1 MDDRRIAISDRVI
14 DAINDE
20 LHYISTLNA
29 QGRSDETHHGT
40 AGQLLTLKVYV
51 DKAIAAWVLNPG
63 DKAALD
69 ELRKCAAIAVRA
81 MITEGTVFREWHIP
95 DGS

>member
-1 MDDRRIAISDRVI
+1 MSDTVI
-14 DAINDE
+14 NAINDE

-29 QGRSDETHHGT
+29 QARSDETHHGT
-40 AGQLLTLKVYV
+40 TGQLLTLKVYV

-63 DKAALD
+63 DSAALD

-81 MITEGTVFREWHIP
+81 MITEGTMYRRWNRP